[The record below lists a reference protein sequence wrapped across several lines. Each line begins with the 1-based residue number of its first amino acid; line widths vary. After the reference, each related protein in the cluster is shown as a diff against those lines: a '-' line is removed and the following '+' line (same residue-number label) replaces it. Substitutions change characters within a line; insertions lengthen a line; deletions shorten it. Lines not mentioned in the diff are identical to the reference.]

1 MNAQDEP
8 GRLGRSVLRLAAA
21 VVAIVV
27 IGLVAG
33 YAFGRTDARR
43 AAALVVGDF
52 VVDEPIGTAT
62 EGPAPSSGPEQD
74 VQPPCGVHDAP
85 LTTGQQIAALRGGVV
100 VVQYRDDAATEA
112 LRVWATDRGGVVV
125 ARSRD
130 LDDGV
135 VATAWGRRLRTANVN
150 EQLLSAFVAAYGGT
164 GPDPR
169 ACGT

>member
-8 GRLGRSVLRLAAA
+8 GRLGRSVLRLVAA

-62 EGPAPSSGPEQD
+62 EGAAPSSGPEQD
-74 VQPPCGVHDAP
+74 AQPPCGIHDAP
-85 LTTGQQIAALRGGVV
+85 LTTEQQIAALRGGVV
-100 VVQYRDDAATEA
+100 VVQYRDESAAPA
-112 LRVWATDRGGVVV
+112 LRTWAAERGAVVV
-125 ARSRD
+125 ARNRD

-135 VATAWGRRLRTANVN
+135 VATAWGRRLRIGTVN
-150 EQLLSAFVAAYGGT
+150 EQLLSAFVTAYGGA
-164 GPDPR
+164 GPDPQ
-169 ACGT
+169 ACGA